1 MARAVRPFRDVS
13 DLARRARLDR
23 RDLEMLAA
31 ANALQSL
38 AGERRAALW
47 QAVAAVPDR
56 DLLRDASD
64 DDETPALAP
73 MTEGQEI
80 VGEYRAI
87 GLTLGRHPLALLRP
101 KLSEMRLV
109 ASGLSGRAQAT
120 CQAGGDHASSAP
132 RCRCPSC

>member
-1 MARAVRPFRDVS
+1 MSLVRGLKAESAARIEMARAVRPFRDVS

-64 DDETPALAP
+64 DDETPELAP
-73 MTEGQEI
+73 MTEGEEI
-80 VGEYRAI
+80 VGDYRAT
-87 GLTLGRHPLALLRP
+87 GLTLGRH
-101 KLSEMRLV
+101 RLPCF
-109 ASGLSGRAQAT
+109 GR
-120 CQAGGDHASSAP
+120 SSRRCVSSP
-132 RCRCPSC
+132 RVS